1 MKLTTRGRYAVMAL
15 LELAE
20 YDGATPIS
28 LSLIAERQKLSLSY
42 LELLFGKLRRR
53 GLVKSVRGPGGG
65 YVLAKPA
72 DDISIAHIISVVDP
86 VSGES
91 LDKSSTESSIEQT
104 ADLGFDG
111 FLDRYLWSHLNQK
124 MLEYLQGVSLA
135 DLLDQHT
142 SMVRTQHLRSQNIT
156 RNATPLLSVM
166 RFAS

>member
-28 LSLIAERQKLSLSY
+28 LSLIADRQNLSLSY
-42 LELLFGKLRRR
+42 LELLFGKLRRC

-72 DDISIAHIISVVDP
+72 QEVSIAQIISVVEP
-86 VSGES
+86 ASAG
-91 LDKSSTESSIEQT
+91 KSFGGSDENVGSH
-104 ADLGFDG
+104 D
-111 FLDRYLWSHLNQK
+111 FLDHYLWHQVNQK

-135 DLLDQHT
+135 DLLDQRM
-142 SMVRTQHLRSQNIT
+142 SVVRAQPMRTHNLRRPQ
-156 RNATPLLSVM
+156 TPLLSVM
-166 RFAS
+166 QFAS